1 MASALRAAASGV
13 RPDDW
18 SRRSAPGR
26 RGHEHSALAQPPP
39 CRYAGTVFTVQV
51 KQPQSIAGR
60 CWNATQDVLA
70 LGALALIVLKLT
82 GVITWPWWWVLS
94 PLWISGILLVAALGV
109 VLVLLIRAAPRELL
123 RAAHEVEIAET
134 PDSADGTLP

>member
-1 MASALRAAASGV
+1 
-13 RPDDW
+13 
-18 SRRSAPGR
+18 
-26 RGHEHSALAQPPP
+26 
-39 CRYAGTVFTVQV
+39 VFTVRV

-60 CWNATQDVLA
+60 CWNAAQDVLA

-94 PLWISGILLVAALGV
+94 PLWISGILLAAALGV
-109 VLVLLIRAAPRELL
+109 VLVLLIRAAPRELF
-123 RAAHEVEIAET
+123 RAAHWEKVEIAEP